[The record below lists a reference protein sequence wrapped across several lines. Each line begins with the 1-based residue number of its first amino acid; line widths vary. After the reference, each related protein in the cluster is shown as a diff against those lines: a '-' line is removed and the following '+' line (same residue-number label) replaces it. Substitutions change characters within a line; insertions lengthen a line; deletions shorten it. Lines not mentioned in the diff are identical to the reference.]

1 MAHDT
6 RILTDQMVLDHTREV
21 LNTHLTLQADGSQ
34 CTTADLIDCLV
45 GVTAHASSL
54 QALGSARGG
63 AATGHG
69 ARLSQRSTEP
79 GGVAGPPARGE
90 RRPGQPTPG
99 ARAHPAGGRS
109 DRSARPTL
117 LR

>member
-54 QALGSARGG
+54 QALGSAR
-63 AATGHG
+63 AAGPQPDTVRGYLNHQLSLEG
-69 ARLSQRSTEP
+69 LPARLHEVNAALADRKSTRLNSSHSQISYA
-79 GGVAGPPARGE
+79 VFC
-90 RRPGQPTPG
+90 
-99 ARAHPAGGRS
+99 
-109 DRSARPTL
+109 L
-117 LR
+117 K